1 MVLRQL
7 VGAGLILAWT
17 IGPCS
22 AASEALPLR
31 GAVAKACAGE
41 RETQDSQVSLRYGLH
56 APRRAVNDSK
66 LKMAVVVAEAD
77 CERMTGDTP
86 FWVIHRIIDWNPRIG
101 QQPVSYVYKMT
112 PRGEFVQV
120 WRVEYLGEAIDDFR
134 VEIVEKT
141 ADVKA
146 DFDRVVSALAKL
158 YGAYGDR

>member
-1 MVLRQL
+1 
-7 VGAGLILAWT
+7 
-17 IGPCS
+17 
-22 AASEALPLR
+22 
-31 GAVAKACAGE
+31 
-41 RETQDSQVSLRYGLH
+41 
-56 APRRAVNDSK
+56 
-66 LKMAVVVAEAD
+66 
-77 CERMTGDTP
+77 
-86 FWVIHRIIDWNPRIG
+86 
-101 QQPVSYVYKMT
+101 MT